1 MYVFLVGQRLKRL
14 PGMQETRVQSLGL
27 GRSPGEGN
35 GKPLQYSCLV
45 NPMEGGAWQATVH
58 GVTKSRTQL
67 SDFTFTAQNISLA
80 CPWYPSSQT
89 ILPAISGQRQT
100 ANGWDRGLEL
110 FQEEVSSWDVG
121 VADANPSDSQRQQ
134 GYTLWTRS
142 VTSHSL
148 RPFGLYPPGLLCP
161 WDSPGKNIGM
171 GSHGLRGIFLTQGLY
186 PCFLC
191 LLYWWVFF
199 TLSLTWEALCKK

>member
-1 MYVFLVGQRLKRL
+1 MASHSSTLAWWIPWREEPGRLQSMGSQRVGHNWATSLSLLRTYPWPVLGIPAPGLFFQPLVGKGKLPMGGRGDWSCSRKRCL
-14 PGMQETRVQSLGL
+14 SGM
-27 GRSPGEGN
+27 
-35 GKPLQYSCLV
+35 
-45 NPMEGGAWQATVH
+45 W
-58 GVTKSRTQL
+58 
-67 SDFTFTAQNISLA
+67 
-80 CPWYPSSQT
+80 
-89 ILPAISGQRQT
+89 
-100 ANGWDRGLEL
+100 
-110 FQEEVSSWDVG
+110 G

-134 GYTLWTRS
+134 GYTLWTHS

-186 PCFLC
+186 PYFLC

-199 TLSLTWEALCKK
+199 YYKSHLGSPL